1 MANPLISL
9 ATRAL
14 KSTAKRT
21 VGRTAVG
28 RAFKAAMKDARPV
41 VQTAKKARNVVE
53 HGVKFKLPRVNL
65 QFGGRTTS
73 APTTSPVPK
82 TTKEVTKA
90 TTPKTGKEVVK
101 DTTPKTAEEVQ
112 EDYKEEWSDKDVA
125 DVFGDGYD
133 LDEDDKPKGRR
144 MKKIDFERDYDY
156 YYEKQRRKFWDTLSS
171 GKGTRERAYRQAMTV
186 LDKEMSKLHTKQGN
200 YTGPDEFYTEE
211 LEKTIDMLQGL
222 IEELYNSFHQG
233 LDSVIQFEGD
243 TP

>member
-1 MANPLISL
+1 MNPLQKL
-9 ATRAL
+9 ANRVF
-14 KSTAKRT
+14 KSAIGKVAKRT
-21 VGRTAVG
+21 TLG
-28 RAFKAAMKDARPV
+28 RAVAKAAEPARSV
-41 VQTAKKARNVVE
+41 VQTAKKVRNTVE
-53 HGVKFKLPRVNL
+53 HGIKIKPPKINL
-65 QFGGRTTS
+65 SFGGRKTTS
-73 APTTSPVPK
+73 PTASPVPK
-82 TTKEVTKA
+82 TTKEVTNS
-90 TTPKTGKEVVK
+90 TTPKTSKEVIK

-112 EDYKEEWSDKDVA
+112 EEWSDKDVA

-144 MKKIDFERDYDY
+144 IKKIDFERDYEY
-156 YYEKQRRKFWDTLSS
+156 YYEKQRSKFWETLLS